1 MVLYT
6 VTVIIYSY
14 IELTTV
20 FLLLI
25 CMVLQAMMSA

>member
-14 IELTTV
+14 TELTTA

-25 CMVLQAMMSA
+25 CMILQAMMSA